1 LRINIEAI
9 ELSGFD
15 IPGHF
20 INNVKFK
27 NIVIDNGTHS
37 RRQSISLQ
45 CCEGVSFENIS
56 CK

>member
-37 RRQSISLQ
+37 RRQSIFLQ